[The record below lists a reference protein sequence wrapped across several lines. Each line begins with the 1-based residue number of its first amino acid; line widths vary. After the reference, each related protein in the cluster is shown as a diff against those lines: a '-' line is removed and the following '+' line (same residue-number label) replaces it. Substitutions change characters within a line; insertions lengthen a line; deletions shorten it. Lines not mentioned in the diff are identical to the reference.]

1 MQQCDLLCPITQ
13 RRKAA
18 VCPRKARRPS
28 RGIKGQYTRFKDGH
42 VGGGFLHGTEVAL
55 LRDQKVDHEG
65 GEMASAWTAFAED
78 AKDLIAPAESAI
90 LCEARYEEEIEEV
103 GEWCTD
109 VGGVVVGCDS
119 LDEESASEGESTA

>member
-1 MQQCDLLCPITQ
+1 M
-13 RRKAA
+13 RA
-18 VCPRKARRPS
+18 
-28 RGIKGQYTRFKDGH
+28 
-42 VGGGFLHGTEVAL
+42 
-55 LRDQKVDHEG
+55 

>member
-1 MQQCDLLCPITQ
+1 MALKLH
-13 RRKAA
+13 
-18 VCPRKARRPS
+18 S
-28 RGIKGQYTRFKDGH
+28 FEIKKSIMR
-42 VGGGFLHGTEVAL
+42 A
-55 LRDQKVDHEG
+55 

-109 VGGVVVGCDS
+109 VGGALLPPHLV
-119 LDEESASEGESTA
+119 